1 MQKEETPLSKDNDN
15 MNNLQIG
22 SDKWSIFS

>member
-1 MQKEETPLSKDNDN
+1 MHKEETPLSKDNEN
-15 MNNLQIG
+15 MNNFQIG